1 MVLTLPDET
10 QTILHAETKNDPITH
25 FSEGG
30 SNFTGQWPYK
40 GQKLRSSSLLS
51 TSQFCSSVSDQ
62 TAKMFKFIQ
71 NFKPLLRFKTLS
83 QQAVDQEWKAIPE
96 LVYGQEWGKK
106 HTLLGLS
113 FLQFFTQ
120 EQRLIT
126 IYFKSLFHLS
136 V

>member
-1 MVLTLPDET
+1 MALALPEET
-10 QTILHAETKNDPITH
+10 QTIPHAETKNYPITH

-30 SNFTGQWPYK
+30 SNFTGQQPHK

-83 QQAVDQEWKAIPE
+83 QKSADQEQKAAPE
-96 LVYGQEWGKK
+96 MVYGQEWEKK

-120 EQRLIT
+120 EQGLIS